1 MGQLGRIDH
10 IVVLMLENRSFD
22 SMLEM
27 LYPASPQFDGLTGT
41 EGNLDPNGIAIPV
54 WNCPGTDRVALTIPD
69 PDPGELWEDINTQL
83 FRTPS
88 VPDPAPTPTLGG
100 FVKNYLSQGER
111 SGGIWKNWFGGSRRK
126 IAK

>member
-22 SMLEM
+22 SMLGM
-27 LYPASPQFDGLTGT
+27 LYPASSQFDGLTGT
-41 EGNLDPNGIAIPV
+41 ESNLDPNGIAIPV
-54 WNCPGTDRVALTIPD
+54 WNCPGTDRTALTIPD

-83 FRTPS
+83 FGTPT

-100 FVKNYLSQGER
+100 FVKNYLSQGES